1 MNKAVAIPY
10 IIALVIGIIVLAF
23 IAYWVY
29 KSISSPILSL
39 EECKSRLINWC
50 TQCEAAG
57 WPDDPTNPW
66 RMKMPDELR
75 ECANKYF
82 GGIWGDNDCCGSSCC
97 GPGTCGDNKGDCEA
111 FLGKYA

>member
-39 EECKSRLINWC
+39 EECKSRVINWC
-50 TQCEAAG
+50 TQCAAAG
-57 WPDDPTNPW
+57 WPDEQA

-82 GGIWGDNDCCGSSCC
+82 GGVWGDNDCCGSSD
-97 GPGTCGDNKGDCEA
+97 TCGNNKGDCEA